1 MVKTAKNEVIRLFS
15 DREQLQLQ
23 LLEVLRFEDH
33 VVTMKTRARPFYAL
47 SLRWD
52 GNTEIVLQ
60 NNKRIKLEKRDL
72 ALFHPN
78 ISYTRYSYHD
88 CRIVFH
94 FNVLNREMGGDGE
107 RDIEI
112 LHDFRYDT
120 IFPLFQEADRI
131 WHAAEPGYHVRCTA
145 LLYSVFAEIFE
156 NQSSKKTQTTAL
168 VSAAL
173 AYMEQNYTDSDVTV
187 ADVASHLHISTTH
200 LRNCFLHDLGTTP
213 KAHLTTLRM
222 TRAQVLLNTGYY
234 SVVDTAKYAGFHD
247 AKNFATAF
255 KKYFGYAPSKQR
267 YEDFL

>member
-1 MVKTAKNEVIRLFS
+1 MIADMIGVIGMLG
-15 DREQLQLQ
+15 DCEQLQLQ
-23 LLEVLRFEDH
+23 LLEVLRFEDR

-60 NNKRIKLEKRDL
+60 NNKKIKLEKRDL

-78 ISYTRYSYHD
+78 LSYTRYSYND

-94 FNVLNREMGGDGE
+94 FNVLNKGTAAE
-107 RDIEI
+107 RKQDIEI

-120 IFPLFQEADRI
+120 MLPLFLEADRI
-131 WHAAEPGYHVRCTA
+131 WHNAEPGYHVRCTA

-156 NQSSKKTQTTAL
+156 NQKNRKPLSSEL

-173 AYMEQNYTDSDVTV
+173 AYMEQNYSDSEMTV
-187 ADVASHLHISTTH
+187 ADIASHLHISTTH
-200 LRNCFLHDLGTTP
+200 LRNCFQHDLGTTP
-213 KAHLTTLRM
+213 KAHLTALRM
-222 TRAQVLLNTGYY
+222 TRAQTLLNTGYY
-234 SVVDTAKYAGFHD
+234 SVVDTAKHAGFHD

>member
-1 MVKTAKNEVIRLFS
+1 MIVDENGVIGMFG
-15 DREQLQLQ
+15 DCEQLQLQ
-23 LLEVLRFEDH
+23 LLEVLRFEDR
-33 VVTMKTRARPFYAL
+33 VMTMKTRARPFYAL

-60 NNKRIKLEKRDL
+60 NNKKIKLEKRDL

-78 ISYTRYSYHD
+78 LSYTRYSHND

-94 FNVLNREMGGDGE
+94 FYILNKDVGTE
-107 RDIEI
+107 RNEDIEI

-120 IFPLFQEADRI
+120 IYPLFMEADRI
-131 WHAAEPGYHVRCTA
+131 WHNAEPGYHVRCTA

-156 NQSSKKTQTTAL
+156 NQIGTKTQTSEL

-173 AYMEQNYTDSDVTV
+173 AYMEQNYSDSDMTV
-187 ADVASHLHISTTH
+187 AAVASHLHISTTH
-200 LRNCFLHDLGTTP
+200 LRNCFLRDLATTP
-213 KAHLTTLRM
+213 KAHLTSLRM
-222 TRAQVLLNTGYY
+222 NRAQTLLNTGYY
-234 SVVDTAKYAGFHD
+234 SVVDTAKHAGFHD